1 MGFFIVGAIFA
12 LAGIAALGIALRGD
26 RQSPRTVALL
36 IAGMMAT
43 VFGLLLGGFAIA
55 SSAAR
60 PIDVNAGA
68 AQ

>member
-1 MGFFIVGAIFA
+1 MGFLIVGAIFA
-12 LAGIAALGIALRGD
+12 LAGIAALAIALRGD
-26 RQSPRTVALL
+26 RQHPRTVALL
-36 IAGMMAT
+36 IGGMMAT

-60 PIDVNAGA
+60 PLDRTAGV